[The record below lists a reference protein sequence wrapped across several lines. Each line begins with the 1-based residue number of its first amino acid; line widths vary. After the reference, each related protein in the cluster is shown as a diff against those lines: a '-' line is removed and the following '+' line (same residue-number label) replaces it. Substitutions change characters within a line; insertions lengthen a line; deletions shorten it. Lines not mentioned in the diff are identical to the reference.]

1 MRLAKHMAMKSAA
14 VRSASRGFSTQQ
26 GDWSGMGLQYASNRV
41 AFQDQYAIDCF
52 ERTFTGPAP
61 HRILDVGCGTGDFT
75 AELKRRFDCEVVGVD
90 ISGDMIRH
98 AREMHHTKGIRF
110 ETVNLSTERLDG
122 PFDLATSFMMLHWPS
137 VDARLKLLTAVREM
151 LTPGGLFCAGFHGE
165 GSCEEGVVAVETAL
179 GEVDP
184 SLNLRE
190 LPSMFR
196 RDSKDAWADILASAG
211 FSQIDVRRLEI
222 KTNYDSVENCRKR
235 LAAGWPPILT
245 PYLSLSEVN
254 GLIQRAAEIMC
265 QHPGGPVMTSYVL
278 EVVARA

>member
-1 MRLAKHMAMKSAA
+1 MTSRTRVAMKAAA
-14 VRSASRGFSTQQ
+14 VRSASRSLSTHQ
-26 GDWSGMGLQYASNRV
+26 GDWSGMGPQYASNRS

-52 ERTFTGPAP
+52 DRTFTGNTP

-90 ISGDMIRH
+90 ISDDMIRH
-98 AREMHHTKGIRF
+98 AREIHQTKGIRF
-110 ETVNLSTERLDG
+110 ETINLSTEKLDG

-137 VDARLKLLTAVREM
+137 VEARLSLLTAVREI

-179 GEVDP
+179 REVDP
-184 SLNLRE
+184 SLRLRE

-196 RDSKDAWADILASAG
+196 RDSKEVWADILASAG
-211 FSQIDVRRLEI
+211 FSRIDVRRLEI
-222 KTNYDSVENCRKR
+222 KTSYSDVENCRKR
-235 LAAGWPPILT
+235 LVAGWPPILT
-245 PYLSLSEVN
+245 PYMPLSKVN
-254 GLIQRAAEIMC
+254 QLLQRAAELMC
-265 QHPGGPVMTSYVL
+265 QEAGGPMMTSYVL